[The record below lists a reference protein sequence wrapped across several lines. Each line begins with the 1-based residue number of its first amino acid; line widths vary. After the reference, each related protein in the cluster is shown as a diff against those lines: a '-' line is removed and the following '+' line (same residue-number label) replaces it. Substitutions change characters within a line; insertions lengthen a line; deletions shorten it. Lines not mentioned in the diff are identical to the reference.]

1 MKWIPAVS
9 GLVATL
15 AALLVLGSIPSVDSG
30 APPAIP
36 RWDEIDA
43 LAESTIER
51 IPAVPTTVVI
61 PSDDVP
67 AVEVAGVDEA
77 VASALSDAGYA
88 EFVGVDELRGT
99 LPDSVLSLL
108 IAEHAVLLVEE
119 GE

>member
-1 MKWIPAVS
+1 MKWVPAVS

-15 AALLVLGSIPSVDSG
+15 AALLVLGSVPSVDSG
-30 APPAIP
+30 TPPAVP
-36 RWDEIDA
+36 RWDEVDA
-43 LAESTIER
+43 LAEATIASVS
-51 IPAVPTTVVI
+51 AVPTTVAV
-61 PSDDVP
+61 PTADVP

-108 IAEHAVLLVEE
+108 ISEHAVLLVEE